1 MIYFR
6 IDDVPLPTDYLPSQ
20 MHQIASPPLS
30 HQYGINKVAPL
41 PLVHYLLAEVGVALC
56 HRYLLT
62 KIGVTECHQY
72 L

>member
-1 MIYFR
+1 MIYFH
-6 IDDVPLPTDYLPSQ
+6 IDDVSLPTDNLPSQ

-30 HQYGINKVAPL
+30 HQYGISKVSLL
-41 PLVHYLLAEVGVALC
+41 PLVHYLLAEVGVTLC

-62 KIGVTECHQY
+62 KIGVRVCHQY